1 MAQNTGQIGIQATAV
16 ISGSFLSG
24 AMTSLSLIT
33 IPVILDTGTQSKQ
46 LLDQFVALYNYGHRI
61 MPALSVTT
69 CALYGFVANS
79 KRAAG
84 DPWSIYGVAAATT
97 IAMVPFTWI
106 FMVPINNTLF
116 ALHAAASD
124 AALEEVR
131 GLSVQWQ
138 WLHVARS
145 LFPLAGAIIGWK
157 ALRAA
162 LR

>member
-1 MAQNTGQIGIQATAV
+1 MPQNTGQIGIQATAV

-24 AMTSLSLIT
+24 AMMSLSLIT

-46 LLDQFVALYNYGHRI
+46 LLDQFVALYSYGHTI

-79 KRAAG
+79 KRAAS
-84 DPWSIYGVAAATT
+84 DPWSIYGIAAATT

-106 FMVPINNTLF
+106 VMVPTNNALF
-116 ALHAAASD
+116 ALHAASD

-131 GLSVQWQ
+131 GLSVRWQ
-138 WLHVARS
+138 WLHVVRS

-162 LR
+162 LQ